1 MSPEQGFLVMSY
13 IGTAVQ
19 VVADWSCAITPFFI
33 VWSLQMPRRA
43 KISVVCVLGLGILA
57 SIAALMRIVSYKYID
72 TRYYPKD
79 HMSKAVH
86 YPRHQ
91 SPLLTSILVA
101 QGRLVLWSVFES
113 GFAIIA
119 CSLPPLKKLVSGLIG
134 RSFGRTTDPSRPS
147 VRNSSHEMDDYA
159 LLTRDVPLHRDS
171 QSTPRHPCT
180 RLRPTARRARLSLA
194 RLNGIAWMMM
204 TAPSTLSRRRKCRLR
219 GEA

>member
-79 HMSKAVH
+79 HMGKAVH
-86 YPRHQ
+86 YRRGPSIAVANIPYSCARPSCPLVSLRVWLRYHRVLAAAAEEARIRPHW
-91 SPLLTSILVA
+91 PLLRTDD
-101 QGRLVLWSVFES
+101 
-113 GFAIIA
+113 
-119 CSLPPLKKLVSGLIG
+119 
-134 RSFGRTTDPSRPS
+134 RSK
-147 VRNSSHEMDDYA
+147 
-159 LLTRDVPLHRDS
+159 
-171 QSTPRHPCT
+171 
-180 RLRPTARRARLSLA
+180 PTLGA
-194 RLNGIAWMMM
+194 
-204 TAPSTLSRRRKCRLR
+204 
-219 GEA
+219 